1 MNLYVKLDT
10 KALTN
15 AKLLAVGPLGFAL
28 YVKGL
33 CYAKDHLTDGFI
45 PRSALP
51 LMGLGMGDPVE
62 VAGLLVECGLWDE
75 CDGGW
80 TVGSERWAEHQTTRE
95 QVESKRDAEA
105 ERKRKYRMSRRD
117 TSETQPETTEDSHNV
132 SQHCPTGT
140 DADAEG
146 MSQGCPAG
154 TPVSKTETETETDIN
169 NSPPLTRVPA
179 RGLAPPDQLQR
190 LASPELRELW
200 ERFTRHRAERGQA
213 LGAQEADMLL
223 ADLQAWTEQEIAE
236 AITFAIKSGHKKL
249 IRPTERRYETGGGA
263 SKPPG
268 ESPPGRKAT
277 LSIHEVTEIALA
289 AAGGDK

>member
-95 QVESKRDAEA
+95 QVESKRDAET
-105 ERKRKYRMSRRD
+105 ERKRKYRASRRD
-117 TSETQPETTEDSHNV
+117 THETQKEEACHVPELSHVHFDQV
-132 SQHCPTGT
+132 SRVCPV
-140 DADAEG
+140 
-146 MSQGCPAG
+146 G
-154 TPVSKTETETETDIN
+154 TPVSKTETETDIN

-179 RGLAPPDQLQR
+179 RGLAPPDQIQR

-249 IRPTERRYETGGGA
+249 IRPTERRYEYGGGA

-268 ESPPGRKAT
+268 ESPPGRKTT

-289 AAGGDK
+289 AAGGDA